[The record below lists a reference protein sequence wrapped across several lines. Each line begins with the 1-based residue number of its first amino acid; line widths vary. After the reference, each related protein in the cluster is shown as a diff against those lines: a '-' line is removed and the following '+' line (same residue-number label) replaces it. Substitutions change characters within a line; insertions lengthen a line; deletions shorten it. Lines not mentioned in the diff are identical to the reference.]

1 MNLRRLEYFLAVV
14 DAGTVT
20 AAAQR
25 LHIAQPALSRQ
36 LRILE
41 REVMMPL
48 FAPSGNRLVL
58 TPTGRKFV
66 PLARRLLREAGA
78 VEDAAATLR
87 TGRVPRLRVAATT
100 ASIRSFLAPFVA
112 TTTPDD
118 PRIVLQEAS
127 HFRMFDRLQEGAD
140 FVVSPA
146 ERHPGL
152 RVLELGSV
160 ELRAYV
166 HPAHRWAV
174 EGRDRILLA
183 ELAKERLVVPSHSSV
198 SRFLLDNALSRDGI
212 QPQGIDECDDGLAIL
227 AMAAS
232 GHAIGITTEESAF
245 GAHGLVLRSRR
256 AKGGFGRS
264 LRLPLHVA
272 WLPNHYAS
280 AVIEAL
286 AERLQ
291 DFLLSVSGAHGVPVQ
306 PPEE

>member
-25 LHIAQPALSRQ
+25 LRIAQPALSRQ
-36 LRILE
+36 LRTLE
-41 REVMMPL
+41 REVLMPL

-58 TPTGRKFV
+58 TPTGREFV

-78 VEDAAATLR
+78 VEDASAALR
-87 TGRVPRLRVAATT
+87 TGRVPRLRVASTT

-118 PRIVLQEAS
+118 PRIVLQESS
-127 HFRMFDRLQEGAD
+127 HFRMYERLEEGVD

-166 HPAHRWAV
+166 HPAHPWAV
-174 EGRDRILLA
+174 ERRERLVLADLA
-183 ELAKERLVVPSHSSV
+183 EERLVVPSHSSV
-198 SRFLLDNALSRDGI
+198 SRFVLDNALSSDGV
-212 QPQGIDECDDGLAIL
+212 QLQSIDECDDGLAIL

-232 GHAIGITTEESAF
+232 GHAIGVTTEESAF
-245 GAHGLVLRSRR
+245 GVHGLVLRRR
-256 AKGGFGRS
+256 KGKGGFGPS

-272 WLPNHYAS
+272 WIPTHYAS
-280 AVIEAL
+280 AVIEDL
-286 AERLQ
+286 AVRIR
-291 DFLLSVSGAHGVPVQ
+291 DFLNSAPGTPGVPVL
-306 PPEE
+306 PPRE